1 MNASER
7 AALAEQ
13 YADADNL
20 DARVRLHE
28 EHETA
33 DRGWWQWVF
42 DRVDLPDGARVLEL
56 GCGPGYLWRDVADR
70 VPADATL
77 LLTDF
82 SRGMVTEARET
93 LATAG
98 FRTGADTGGNGG
110 GDADF
115 ATAAAESLPVADDSV
130 DAVFANHM
138 LYHVDRE
145 AALPEIRRVLRP
157 GGRLYATTNGED
169 NLAEL
174 RGMITAVSDFVPPSA
189 RKFSLESGD
198 EQLAPHFADVE
209 RHERDSALQVPE
221 VEPLVAYAASLSAID
236 REALDAF
243 TERAARRLEDAPLT
257 IEKSMGMFVARA
269 P

>member
-20 DARVRLHE
+20 NARVRLHE
-28 EHETA
+28 EHDTA
-33 DRGWWQWVF
+33 DRDWWQWVF
-42 DRVDLPDGARVLEL
+42 DHVDLSDDPRVLEV

-70 VPADATL
+70 VPADASL

-82 SRGMVTEARET
+82 SGGMVTEARET
-93 LATAG
+93 LAAAG
-98 FRTGADTGGNGG
+98 IERGEDDGV
-110 GDADF
+110 DAAF
-115 ATAAAESLPVADDSV
+115 GTAAAESLPVADDSV

-138 LYHVDRE
+138 LYHVDRD
-145 AALPEIRRVLRP
+145 AALPEIRRVLRS

-189 RKFSLESGD
+189 RKFSLESGG
-198 EQLAPHFADVE
+198 EQLAAHFAGVK
-209 RHERDSALQVPE
+209 RYERDSALRVPA
-221 VEPLVAYAASLSAID
+221 VEPLVAYAGSLSAVG
-236 REALDAF
+236 REELAAF
-243 TERAARRLEDAPLT
+243 ADRAAARLEDGDGPLR
-257 IEKSMGMFVARA
+257 IEKSMGLFVVRA

>member
-20 DARVRLHE
+20 NARVRLHE
-28 EHETA
+28 EHDTA
-33 DRGWWQWVF
+33 DRDWWQWVF

-70 VPADATL
+70 LPADASI

-82 SRGMVTEARET
+82 SRGMVTEARGT
-93 LATAG
+93 LAAAG
-98 FRTGADTGGNGG
+98 IGNGG
-110 GDADF
+110 ADCVEADL

-130 DAVFANHM
+130 DVVVANHM
-138 LYHVDRE
+138 LYHVDRD

-189 RKFSLESGD
+189 TKFSLESGS
-198 EQLAPHFADVE
+198 EQLAAHFAGVE
-209 RHERDSALQVPE
+209 RYERDSALRVPE
-221 VEPLVAYAASLSAID
+221 VEPLVAYAGSLSAIE
-236 REALDAF
+236 REELAAF
-243 TERAARRLEDAPLT
+243 TDRAAERLEASDGPLR
-257 IEKSMGMFVARA
+257 IEKSMGLFVARA

>member
-20 DARVRLHE
+20 NARVRLHE
-28 EHETA
+28 EHDTA
-33 DRGWWQWVF
+33 DRDWWQWVF

-70 VPADATL
+70 VPADASL

-82 SRGMVTEARET
+82 SRGMVTEARGT
-93 LATAG
+93 LAAAG
-98 FRTGADTGGNGG
+98 IGNGG
-110 GDADF
+110 ADCVEADF

-130 DAVFANHM
+130 DAVVANHM
-138 LYHVDRE
+138 LYHVDRD

-189 RKFSLESGD
+189 TKFSLESGS
-198 EQLAPHFADVE
+198 EQLAAHFAGVE
-209 RHERDSALQVPE
+209 RYERDSALRVPE
-221 VEPLVAYAASLSAID
+221 VEPLVAYAGSLSAIE
-236 REALDAF
+236 REELAAF
-243 TERAARRLEDAPLT
+243 TDHAAARLEDGDGPLR
-257 IEKSMGMFVARA
+257 IEKSMGLFVARA